1 LFRVAA
7 WEIWRIRRPVMLLVL
22 AVDIA
27 ALLVPLLSPW
37 HIAGADVTITV
48 FLASLSVS
56 YSVLTRRWER
66 ARRVLHSDVE
76 QAPIPTPN
84 LLASW
89 CFPAAVLLPPPLAAL
104 VIVIAAGAEWPSR
117 NIGGQARPYRY
128 VYSSAGIVF
137 AAIAAHHC
145 SELMAGYG
153 LRLLSAG
160 VAYEL
165 ASATFVVIAIL
176 TVGET
181 QGLSMFRKWRIHQ
194 IELGTMAIA
203 FAELA
208 LLHYSLSTLAW
219 LSLPA
224 TMALQRHAVRAGLR
238 AAEDPAA
245 RPMNQEAW
253 LLVAREVIAACPV
266 GAVMRVDTTD
276 PAAVNYLARVQAGCD
291 AIGMVGNSG
300 LAVLL
305 TDCPGTNADALAVRL
320 RAVLHR
326 QGIPAQVAV
335 AAKPRDGQSLDDL
348 LAVSEAELI
357 ARVAATR
364 PAKSD
369 SPEA

>member
-1 LFRVAA
+1 MFGIAA
-7 WEIWRIRRPVMLLVL
+7 WEIWRIRRPVILLVV
-22 AVDIA
+22 AVDLA
-27 ALLVPLLSPW
+27 ALLVPLLWPW
-37 HIAGADVTITV
+37 HIARADVSTTV

-66 ARRVLHSDVE
+66 ARRALHSDVE
-76 QAPIPTPN
+76 LAPMPPPN

-89 CFPAAVLLPPPLAAL
+89 CFPAAVLLPPALATL
-104 VIVIAAGAEWPSR
+104 VIVVAAAAEWPSR
-117 NIGGQARPYRY
+117 NIGGQARAYRY
-128 VYSSAGIVF
+128 VYSTAGIVF
-137 AAIAAHHC
+137 AALAAHRC
-145 SELMAGYG
+145 FELVGGYG
-153 LRLLSAG
+153 LRLLAAG
-160 VAYEL
+160 AAYEI
-165 ASATFVVIAIL
+165 ASAAFVVIATL
-176 TVGET
+176 TVGER
-181 QGLSMFRKWRIHQ
+181 QGLGIFRKWRIHQ
-194 IELGTMAIA
+194 IELGTIVIA

-208 LLHYSLSTLAW
+208 LLHYSLPTLAW

-276 PAAVNYLARVQAGCD
+276 PAAVTYLARVQAGCD
-291 AIGMVGNSG
+291 AIGMAGSSG

-305 TDCPGTNADALAVRL
+305 TDCPGTNADALAIRL
-320 RAVLHR
+320 RSVLHR
-326 QGIPAQVAV
+326 QGISAQVAV

-357 ARVAATR
+357 ARVAATKAAR
-364 PAKSD
+364 SD

>member
-1 LFRVAA
+1 
-7 WEIWRIRRPVMLLVL
+7 M
-22 AVDIA
+22 A
-27 ALLVPLLSPW
+27 ALLVPLLLPW
-37 HIAGADVTITV
+37 HIGRADLTTAF
-48 FLASLSVS
+48 FLGSLSVS

-66 ARRVLHSDVE
+66 ARRALHSEVE
-76 QAPIPTPN
+76 HAPMPNPN

-89 CFPAAVLLPPPLAAL
+89 CFPAAVLLPPALAAL
-104 VIVIAAGAEWPSR
+104 VIVIAAAAEWPSR
-117 NIGGQARPYRY
+117 NIGGQARAYRY
-128 VYSSAGIVF
+128 VYSTAGIVF
-137 AAIAAHHC
+137 AALAAHRC
-145 SELMAGYG
+145 SDLAADYG

-160 VAYEL
+160 VAFEVASL
-165 ASATFVVIAIL
+165 AFVVIAIL

-181 QGLSMFRKWRIHQ
+181 QGLGIFLKWRIHQ
-194 IELGTMAIA
+194 IELGTIAIA
-203 FAELA
+203 YAELA
-208 LLHYSLSTLAW
+208 LLHYSLATLAW

-224 TMALQRHAVRAGLR
+224 TMALQRHAVKAGLR
-238 AAEDPAA
+238 AAEDPTS
-245 RPMNQEAW
+245 RPMNQDAW

-291 AIGMVGNSG
+291 AIGMAGSSG

-320 RAVLHR
+320 RSVLHR
-326 QGIPAQVAV
+326 QGISAQVAV

-364 PAKSD
+364 AARSD